1 MTQLYF
7 DFYHD
12 EETTT
17 RPSSE
22 SRGSPRRY
30 RELTPD
36 EYKRIER
43 TVADVL
49 KKTRFVEL
57 FRVCK
62 MDRDDVAQEARISGW
77 RHIARDDVSTP
88 LSDRFR
94 MLRGRII
101 WDLKDLLRV
110 KTGERRSDDVKE
122 TFKAIE
128 LAKPIAADVAA
139 ESTVR
144 LSDDKPNKND
154 LKNALYDVICDAID
168 EARKL

>member
-1 MTQLYF
+1 
-7 DFYHD
+7 
-12 EETTT
+12 
-17 RPSSE
+17 
-22 SRGSPRRY
+22 
-30 RELTPD
+30 
-36 EYKRIER
+36 
-43 TVADVL
+43 
-49 KKTRFVEL
+49 
-57 FRVCK
+57 

-101 WDLKDLLRV
+101 WALKDLLRV

-139 ESTVR
+139 ESIVR